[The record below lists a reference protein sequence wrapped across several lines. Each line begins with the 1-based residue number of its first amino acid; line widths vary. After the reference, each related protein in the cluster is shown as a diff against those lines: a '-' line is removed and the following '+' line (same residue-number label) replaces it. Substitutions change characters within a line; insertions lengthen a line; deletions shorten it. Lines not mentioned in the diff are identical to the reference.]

1 MLENSCLFVFRDIS
15 KIWHRSHF
23 NGRIVRRIYR
33 LNICDGGR
41 VGGFINGRSCSSNVQ
56 LLLELDLESH
66 KLNRF
71 RCLLR
76 RVKNSVRRILNVARL
91 PAHGSLCHLI
101 HTFSFTRPFSLSCL
115 EFLCFL
121 HISNVSSRSL
131 CLSPSLILYI
141 FILHRPCVGLFE
153 KRKKNVKE
161 KDGIVRW
168 PCNFRQPKSSI
179 KLLFWA
185 CSTFRWFME
194 NF

>member
-101 HTFSFTRPFSLSCL
+101 YTHSLSL
-115 EFLCFL
+115 DLFLCLASNSCTSCIFPTCLPGLSVCLLRSFCIFL
-121 HISNVSSRSL
+121 Y
-131 CLSPSLILYI
+131 YI
-141 FILHRPCVGLFE
+141 ARAWAYLKKE
-153 KRKKNVKE
+153 KKNVKE
-161 KDGIVRW
+161 KDGIVR
-168 PCNFRQPKSSI
+168 
-179 KLLFWA
+179 
-185 CSTFRWFME
+185 
-194 NF
+194 